1 MLLNRPDYEKW
12 RSSAAALLLAA
23 ATSLGAART
32 TAAQTTAQFPVQF
45 DFLNPGARSLAM
57 GSAFSGL
64 ADEATAAFTN
74 PAGLLQL
81 SRPEISLEGRFRR
94 LTTPYLE
101 RGRISGTVSGIGED
115 VINGPLYAEDED
127 SGFGA
132 SFISFTYPSRRWAV
146 AGYRHELARIEN
158 TFLYQGVFERSMFG
172 GTVNDRSRDNPL
184 TGTRE
189 IDIDTYGGAAA
200 VLINDR
206 LRVGGGVSVYTFHL
220 DGSFRRLG
228 VSGTDVFGPVDLT
241 FADGSTAVQSSDD
254 VAFGFNIGLQVT
266 LTPQWRI
273 GGVFRK
279 SPDFEFTQVDT
290 IPFRPTLERDGVF
303 QVPDIAAI
311 GVAWRPHE
319 AMTVAADYVHVG
331 YGSLKEDFVN
341 FQAISSGREDQLRID
356 DGSEF
361 HAGFEWMLS
370 QVRFAPALRIGLWL
384 DPEHTVTYVSDGSG
398 DPLDA
403 RFGFLLPG
411 GEDLV
416 HYSFG
421 GGLSISRMFEVNA
434 AADLSKRGAHAS
446 ASIILRFF

>member
-1 MLLNRPDYEKW
+1 M
-12 RSSAAALLLAA
+12 
-23 ATSLGAART
+23 
-32 TAAQTTAQFPVQF
+32 
-45 DFLNPGARSLAM
+45 
-57 GSAFSGL
+57 
-64 ADEATAAFTN
+64 
-74 PAGLLQL
+74 
-81 SRPEISLEGRFRR
+81 
-94 LTTPYLE
+94 
-101 RGRISGTVSGIGED
+101 
-115 VINGPLYAEDED
+115 
-127 SGFGA
+127 
-132 SFISFTYPSRRWAV
+132 
-146 AGYRHELARIEN
+146 
-158 TFLYQGVFERSMFG
+158 
-172 GTVNDRSRDNPL
+172 NDRSRDNPL

-241 FADGSTAVQSSDD
+241 FADGLTAVQSSDD

-279 SPDFEFTQVDT
+279 FAGLRVHPGGHHPV
-290 IPFRPTLERDGVF
+290 RPTLERDGVF

-331 YGSLKEDFVN
+331 YGGLKEDFVN

-384 DPEHTVTYVSDGSG
+384 DPEHMVTSTLPMGQRRSARCTIRIPAARRRGSR
-398 DPLDA
+398 PL
-403 RFGFLLPG
+403 LVWG
-411 GEDLV
+411 GSVDLKNV
-416 HYSFG
+416 
-421 GGLSISRMFEVNA
+421 RVNA